1 MIFTKFETTIMN
13 GQELIYQQIQ
23 PYTYCSSGKLK
34 TISKVCEYLNH
45 NHIPGDFVECGT
57 YKGGSAAVISQYL
70 NSQRHLWLYDSF
82 AGLPE
87 TSAEDGED
95 AKQWVGG
102 CVASVEDVKNVMNL
116 VGTKE
121 ENYTIKKGWFEDSF
135 INSPLPKTVALLHC
149 DADWY
154 KSVLLVL
161 ETFYDRIP
169 EGGCVILDDFGFW
182 DGCREAFYDFCYQRQ
197 EKPLIERVES
207 DQAFWIKGRNHNREI
222 PSYLQS

>member
-1 MIFTKFETTIMN
+1 MN
-13 GQELIYQQIQ
+13 EKKSIYHQVQA
-23 PYTYCSSGKLK
+23 YTYCSFGKLK
-34 TISKVCEYLNH
+34 NISQICQYLN
-45 NHIPGDFVECGT
+45 NNNIPGDFVECGT

-70 NSQRHLWLYDSF
+70 ESQRHLWLYDSF

-87 TSAEDGED
+87 TSPEDGED
-95 AKQWVGG
+95 AKKWIGDCQ
-102 CVASVEDVKNVMNL
+102 ASVEDVQTVMNL
-116 VGTKE
+116 VGTKA
-121 ENYTIKKGWFEDSF
+121 ENYTIRKGWFEDTF
-135 INSPLPKTVALLHC
+135 VNSPLPETVALLHC

-169 EGGCVILDDFGFW
+169 DGGCVILDDFGFW
-182 DGCREAFYDFCYQRQ
+182 EGCREAFYDFCHQHN